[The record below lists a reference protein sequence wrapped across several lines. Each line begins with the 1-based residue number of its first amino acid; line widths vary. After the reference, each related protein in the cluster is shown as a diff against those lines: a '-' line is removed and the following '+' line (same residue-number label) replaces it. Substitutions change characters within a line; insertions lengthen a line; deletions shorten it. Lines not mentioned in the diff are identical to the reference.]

1 MRKFAVIVRTVD
13 VSAVLRSRPHLVDV
27 SVEPPA
33 VVGDCRWVA
42 GTSRAVLDVQ
52 LFDRWS
58 ADDLLAVAQA
68 LSDAEFWL
76 EGIALWEVDRA
87 WQQSPDATDLL
98 PALRGDTP
106 PAPVPARLR
115 GYNSIPL
122 VKALGAEGAE
132 RAVQA
137 AVTGWAY
144 SNRAQWVPAGR
155 LNHGMIEWKRR
166 GR

>member
-1 MRKFAVIVRTVD
+1 MRKFAVNVRAVD
-13 VSAVLRSRPHLVDV
+13 VSAVLRSRPHLVDM
-27 SVEPPA
+27 STEPPG
-33 VVGDCRWVA
+33 VVGDCRWVT
-42 GTSRAVLDVQ
+42 GTGRAVLDAR

-58 ADDLLAVAQA
+58 ADDLLAVART

-76 EGIALWEVDRA
+76 EGVALREVEQA
-87 WQQSPDATDLL
+87 WHQSPDATDLM

-106 PAPVPARLR
+106 PAPVPARFR
-115 GYNSIPL
+115 GYNPISL
-122 VKALGAEGAE
+122 VRALGAEGAE
-132 RAVQA
+132 HAVLA

-144 SNRAQWVPAGR
+144 SNRAQWVPANR

>member
-1 MRKFAVIVRTVD
+1 MRKFAVVVRTTD

-27 SVEPPA
+27 SVEPSA
-33 VVGDCRWVA
+33 VVGDCRWVT

-58 ADDLLAVAQA
+58 ADDLLAVAQT

-76 EGIALWEVDRA
+76 EGVALRGVDRA
-87 WQQSPDATDLL
+87 WQQSPDAADLM

-106 PAPVPARLR
+106 PAPVPARFR
-115 GYNSIPL
+115 GYNPTPF

-132 RAVQA
+132 HAVLA
-137 AVTGWAY
+137 AVMGWAY
-144 SNRAQWVPAGR
+144 SNRAQWVPASR

-166 GR
+166 GC